1 MSAAM
6 PTLRHIKETV
16 HSPGVMREITEIDIK
31 YRKEKEHRE
40 TPVRFFKKAQ
50 EGGIQAP
57 FGNAPTPESNST
69 DSDIVVDRA
78 YFFHVVLPKCT
89 PGKSI
94 LKDTFHGKEQGSGMG
109 TERVQFTGRACPYM
123 GVHTCCVGLGA
134 SPQKSPRCV
143 TVSLSHVRPTA
154 PALTEFI

>member
-31 YRKEKEHRE
+31 YRNEKEHRE

-89 PGKSI
+89 PGKTI
-94 LKDTFHGKEQGSGMG
+94 LKDTQRAGLGNGD
-109 TERVQFTGRACPYM
+109 RACP
-123 GVHTCCVGLGA
+123 VHRQG
-134 SPQKSPRCV
+134 
-143 TVSLSHVRPTA
+143 VSLHGCAHVLCGTRCFSSEEPSLCHSITQSRSPHGARSHGIHVT
-154 PALTEFI
+154 